1 MVNEEVEFIAT
12 CQGCHPTVSSFNRS
26 SRADYDGDGSIDGV
40 QDEIRGLLLA
50 LATKIKS
57 IDLTNVTGGTAADT
71 AGDITVTDF
80 AAFASQA
87 VMNATQIDVR
97 RAVYNHN
104 LISKDKSLGVHNMAF
119 AIQVLQNTYSAVS
132 QINGGNSFATDYPN
146 AVIR

>member
-1 MVNEEVEFIAT
+1 
-12 CQGCHPTVSSFNRS
+12 
-26 SRADYDGDGSIDGV
+26 
-40 QDEIRGLLLA
+40 
-50 LATKIKS
+50 
-57 IDLTNVTGGTAADT
+57 
-71 AGDITVTDF
+71 
-80 AAFASQA
+80 
-87 VMNATQIDVR
+87 MNATQIDVR